1 MIITPARFEDEVN
14 KVLNDNNRNKGHD
27 LMMLMF
33 ETLDSL
39 GYGAGIQI
47 LKGVHNGN
55 RTGTAGE

>member
-14 KVLNDNNRNKGHD
+14 KIMNGNSDKGHD
-27 LMMLMF
+27 LMVLMF
-33 ETLDSL
+33 ETLESL

-47 LKGVHNGN
+47 LKGVHND

>member
-1 MIITPARFEDEVN
+1 MIITPAQFEDEVN
-14 KVLNDNNRNKGHD
+14 KIMNGNSNKGHD
-27 LMMLMF
+27 LMILMF
-33 ETLDSL
+33 DTLESL

>member
-1 MIITPARFEDEVN
+1 MIITPAIFEDEM
-14 KVLNDNNRNKGHD
+14 KAILSGDSKNKGHD
-27 LMMLMF
+27 LMVLMF
-33 ETLDSL
+33 DTLESL